1 MAPFRFL
8 DLAAE
13 LRNNVYEQALTHDR
27 AHGIIAAAGLLRTC
41 RQVYSES
48 KEILYA
54 QSTFTIT
61 ATSISPPN
69 IAVVLGGDMTRTS
82 IRDLPTIGIF
92 RALPRRLLELTRL
105 HVQLDFKPDE
115 RGILWNTRTMN
126 VSLFALVDLLN
137 ADGRP
142 RRLEV
147 SMKQDLLNHLAD
159 GACYML
165 GPLNKLQTPVELDI
179 PERLGASIDVK
190 RNTVVQ
196 HRQPSIPWSP
206 ISDFVLLATFDHSVG
221 WPLDTAVHRYGYDLF
236 KEVEE
241 VLNKT
246 QSDWWGLSGP
256 HLAARTIAARGLL
269 SMSTEEEL
277 DQITEPPEWL
287 ITCLKMMQS
296 AMPRRGRGKQD
307 LKMLL
312 KPLAHLIDAIVEE
325 E

>member
-105 HVQLDFKPDE
+105 HVQLDFEPDE
-115 RGILWNTRTMN
+115 RGIVWNTRTMN
-126 VSLFALVDLLN
+126 MSLFALVDLLN

-142 RRLEV
+142 RRLEI
-147 SMKQDLLNHLAD
+147 SIKQDLPNHLAD
-159 GACYML
+159 GARYML
-165 GPLNKLQTPVELDI
+165 DPLHRLQTPVEIDL
-179 PERLGASIDVK
+179 PKHLAASIGMTDNMMV
-190 RNTVVQ
+190 R
-196 HRQPSIPWSP
+196 HRQSSIPWSP
-206 ISDFVLLATFDHSVG
+206 ISDFVLLATFNQSVG
-221 WPLDTAVHRYGYDLF
+221 WPQDTAVHRYGYDLF
-236 KEVEE
+236 KKAEKA
-241 VLNKT
+241 L
-246 QSDWWGLSGP
+246 SDHEHGWLGPSGP
-256 HLAARTIAARGLL
+256 YLAARTIAARGLL